1 MYILFVRTQT
11 VMHIIL
17 INIGHWEST
26 LFEKKLNWDIFF
38 IHTSAGWD
46 DLIGEPIPYIGT
58 TYIIRM
64 WCLHI
69 LYLGVPV
76 EATHIITKYGST

>member
-46 DLIGEPIPYIGT
+46 DLIGEPIPYI
-58 TYIIRM
+58 
-64 WCLHI
+64 
-69 LYLGVPV
+69 
-76 EATHIITKYGST
+76 